1 MDIINTTNQVY
12 ELEGSMGKLR
22 KKLVHHEGEFYIVS
36 ENTLLEETLVF
47 RASPTG
53 DVNDYS
59 EVGGG
64 KGLTLEQV
72 VADFDNQLYK
82 SGYWGYDDETE
93 DL

>member
-1 MDIINTTNQVY
+1 MDIINTTSQVY
-12 ELEGSMGKLR
+12 ELEGRAGKLR
-22 KKLVHHEGEFYIVS
+22 KKLIHHRGEFYIVS

-47 RASPTG
+47 RADPTG
-53 DVNDYS
+53 YVSDYG

-64 KGLTLEQV
+64 KGLTVEQV

-82 SGYWGYDDETE
+82 SDCWGYDDDTE